1 LLWYSWLKTITV
13 FSGFVEVER
22 RSYMCLYLCLWI
34 IGKRIRLPLLSS
46 KILFTCFR
54 SKILRY
60 VVNWRTVHK
69 NRKDYV
75 RIEAVVKC
83 CYAVYL
89 SKLHQFCFAASNIQ
103 RSRLE
108 KLCNAFAIPP
118 SRQQKFK
125 LLLNLHK
132 LKFERKQTINVINAV
147 NDVKKR
153 RSQVLYYRE
162 LIRWYSVHDRKL
174 FMLWC
179 FAFRGK
185 HLSLN
190 KNFVHPSKHVVL
202 NTYTNFIP

>member
-1 LLWYSWLKTITV
+1 MTV
-13 FSGFVEVER
+13 FSGFIVVGR
-22 RSYMCLYLCLWI
+22 RGSMCLYLCLWI
-34 IGKRIRLPLLSS
+34 IGKGIRLPFYPLKYSS
-46 KILFTCFR
+46 LVSVLKYSGT
-54 SKILRY
+54 SW
-60 VVNWRTVHK
+60 NGRTVHK

-75 RIEAVVKC
+75 GIEAVVKC

-89 SKLHQFCFAASNIQ
+89 SKLHQFCFAGSNIQ
-103 RSRLE
+103 RSQLE
-108 KLCNAFAIPP
+108 KLCNAFATPP
-118 SRQQKFK
+118 SRQQKIK

-132 LKFERKQTINVINAV
+132 LKFERKQSISVINAV

-162 LIRWYSVHDRKL
+162 LIGWYSVHDHKL

-202 NTYTNFIP
+202 NTYTNFTP